1 MIRHIVMFNTLSTA
15 SQEDVTAV
23 LRSAK
28 EDLAGIEGV
37 KNLAVSTSFE
47 VVEPP
52 AYRYAITM
60 EFESDASLQSYMVH
74 PTHDEFR
81 GIFFPIR
88 DDFMIVD
95 LRELPEPI

>member
-1 MIRHIVMFNTLSTA
+1 MIRHIVLFNTSSTA
-15 SQEDVTAV
+15 SQEDIDAV
-23 LRSAK
+23 IKSAK
-28 EDLAGIEGV
+28 EDLRGIEGV

-52 AYRYAITM
+52 AYRYALTM
-60 EFESDASLQSYMVH
+60 EFDDEDSLQGYMVH
-74 PTHDEFR
+74 PTHDRFR
-81 GIFFPIR
+81 SIFFAVR